1 MSMPT
6 LNVLPSQNSLR
17 DAVDPADGHA
27 EVSLCAFV
35 AAAAAVVCLSRGLTN
50 QDLRYGRRKGDR
62 GCPEKEG
69 NDRSSLQI
77 KRLHNIQFSC
87 SGWPTGY
94 GKKISRSQAQLGH
107 AICLAVA

>member
-17 DAVDPADGHA
+17 DVVDPADGHA
-27 EVSLCAFV
+27 EVSLCAV
-35 AAAAAVVCLSRGLTN
+35 AAAAAVVRLSRGLTN

-77 KRLHNIQFSC
+77 KRLHNKVCIKSP
-87 SGWPTGY
+87 WT
-94 GKKISRSQAQLGH
+94 
-107 AICLAVA
+107 VV

>member
-1 MSMPT
+1 MFLPS
-6 LNVLPSQNSLR
+6 LDVLPFQNSLR
-17 DAVDPADGHA
+17 DVVDPADGHA
-27 EVSLCAFV
+27 EVSLCAV
-35 AAAAAVVCLSRGLTN
+35 AAAAAVVRLSRGLTN

-94 GKKISRSQAQLGH
+94 GKKLSRSQAQLGQTT
-107 AICLAVA
+107 CLAVA